1 MKVSVVIPCYNARR
15 YIDATLRSVAAQQ
28 WPDVEVIV
36 VDDGSTDGSAQHVE
50 AHHPAVRLLRQPNQ
64 GVAAARN
71 AGISAARSHWIAFLD
86 ADDLWLPG
94 KLAAQFELLGRSP
107 GSRMAYSAWHVWTSQ
122 EPTPDA
128 HELAEFERQRSARSW
143 DGPSGWI
150 YPQLLLDCEVWTTTV
165 LAERSLLDELG
176 GFDAGLRIGED
187 YDLWLRASRLTT
199 IVRVPQPL
207 ALYRMHPSSITK
219 AAPPINYQAQVLER
233 AISRWGLSAPDGSRA
248 DPSAVNRALARCWS
262 DYAGAPLGAGDLERA
277 RHGSAMSLRV
287 EWRQTLGWKLLLK
300 SCLRGLRSGAVPHEE
315 AR

>member
-15 YIDATLRSVAAQQ
+15 YIDAALHSVAAQQ

-36 VDDGSTDGSAQHVE
+36 VDDGSTDGSAQHIE
-50 AHHPAVRLLRQPNQ
+50 ARHPSVRLLRQANQ

-71 AGISAARSHWIAFLD
+71 AGIAAARGEWVAFLD

-94 KLAAQFELLGRSP
+94 KLAAQFELLERSSP
-107 GSRMAYSAWHVWTSQ
+107 ARMAYCAWHVWTSQ
-122 EPTPDA
+122 APTPSAD
-128 HELAEFERQRSARSW
+128 ELAEFERRRIARSW

-187 YDLWLRASRLTT
+187 YDLWLRASRLTP
-199 IVRVPQPL
+199 ILRVPQPL
-207 ALYRMHPSSITK
+207 ALYRMHPASITK
-219 AAPPINYQAQVLER
+219 AAPPVNYQATVIER
-233 AISRWGLSAPDGSRA
+233 AIDRWGLNSPDGRSA
-248 DPSAVNRALARCWS
+248 DRGAVNRALARCWS
-262 DYAGAPLGAGDLERA
+262 DFAGAHLGAGDLQRA
-277 RHGSAMSLRV
+277 RHGSAMSLRA

-300 SCLRGLRSGAVPHEE
+300 SWLRGLRGGAARPEE